1 LIIRFEIV
9 VGSVFDAGF
18 DPVNFVVDFVV
29 LVEQPGE
36 MRIVYLQV
44 MDGVPVFG

>member
-1 LIIRFEIV
+1 
-9 VGSVFDAGF
+9 
-18 DPVNFVVDFVV
+18 VNFVVDFVV